1 MTRAAPAQARGRGVC
16 RGGLFGR
23 QWRGGGELSV
33 RKGHQ
38 DISVFADLIPK
49 RGRFAATDR
58 DAGVFP
64 RFIEAWEAHNG
75 HRHALTEG
83 SLDLSPAYLKGVR
96 ETCRNATGVHDQY
109 HVIANLI
116 GATERA
122 RRREQKQRPELKDAR
137 WRLRQNLEHLREEQ
151 TAELAGLTQ
160 SHLASVKAFQMRLAF
175 QDADRL
181 ERAGAARRRR
191 EAWCRWGRLGR
202 KKFGALFVEMVKFA
216 ESVQRHLEGLNS
228 VFSAVQRR
236 ARGFRSFEYLRPMLY
251 LVAGKLR
258 LPAM

>member
-1 MTRAAPAQARGRGVC
+1 M
-16 RGGLFGR
+16 F
-23 QWRGGGELSV
+23 S
-33 RKGHQ
+33 
-38 DISVFADLIPK
+38 
-49 RGRFAATDR
+49 
-58 DAGVFP
+58 P

-75 HRHALTEG
+75 HRHALPEV

-96 ETCRNATGVHDQY
+96 ETCRNATVVHDQY

-137 WRLRQNLEHLREEQ
+137 WRLRQNPEHLREEQ

-160 SHLASVKAFQMRLAF
+160 SHLASVKAYQMRLAF

-181 ERAGAARRRR
+181 ERAGAARRRM
-191 EAWCRWGRLGR
+191 EAWCRWGRQGR
-202 KKFGALFVEMVKFA
+202 RKFGALFVEMVKFA
-216 ESVQRHLEGLNS
+216 ESVQRHLEGILAHWKHGVTKAFLEGLNS
-228 VFSAVQRR
+228 VFSAVKRR
-236 ARGFRSFEYLRPMLY
+236 TRGFRSFEYLRPMLY